1 MYVITCLGKIF
12 LLLYFFFFFFS
23 SRRRHTRWP
32 RDWSSDVCSSDLS
45 TMWPAVRITK
55 ASPKPMSKT
64 SSTGTRES
72 EQDSTTT
79 LGSWPVTK
87 ETRRVWSILGC
98 SARSSTKRWLPSF
111 KEFQTFCGFML
122 VICYV
127 TGTDLTRSEYNIHDH
142 D

>member
-1 MYVITCLGKIF
+1 PKTV
-12 LLLYFFFFFFS
+12 
-23 SRRRHTRWP
+23 
-32 RDWSSDVCSSDLS
+32 LS

-79 LGSWPVTK
+79 FGSWPVTK
-87 ETRRVWSILGC
+87 DTRRVWSILGC

-111 KEFQTFCGFML
+111 SASQTLCGVIS
-122 VICYV
+122 VICSV
-127 TGTDLTRSEYNIHDH
+127 TATDLTPIQYDIHDH
-142 D
+142 DRY